1 LLTFPQ
7 IPGAFGRWRRA
18 LRRRVL
24 EPIVLG
30 NRSLRETV
38 LNALAA
44 RGHLIYCALPEGHFF
59 VDPSDRVVA
68 SWLMWHGGWQRTEIE
83 QATAILARAGRLPP
97 DAIFVDA
104 GANIGTHTVY
114 ALRSGFFARAIACEP
129 EPKNVRLLEM
139 NIAANKLSPRVTVVA
154 KALGAAAG
162 LAVLHLHPRNKGA
175 HSVGS
180 APSRDGQEQISV
192 PMTRLEDVL
201 KENGVAP
208 AQVGVIWIDVEGSEP
223 NVVRGL
229 GEFLGAAPLAIEY
242 APHRYGQ
249 AGGEFRTLLQQ
260 HYTTLHRLGSQPA
273 APEPIAA
280 LADIRSITDILV
292 Y

>member
-1 LLTFPQ
+1 MQ
-7 IPGAFGRWRRA
+7 GAFGRWRRA

-44 RGHLIYCALPEGHFF
+44 RGHLVYCALPEGHFF

-68 SWLMWHGGWQRTEIE
+68 SWMMWHGGWQRAEIE
-83 QATAILARAGRLPP
+83 QVTDILARAGRLPP

-114 ALRSGFFARAIACEP
+114 ALRSAFFARAIACEP
-129 EPKNVRLLEM
+129 EPKNARLLDM
-139 NIAANKLSPRVTVVA
+139 NIATNNLSPRVTVVR
-154 KALGAAAG
+154 KALGARAG
-162 LAVLHLHPRNKGA
+162 SAVLHLHPRNKGA
-175 HSVGS
+175 HAVGT

-192 PMTRLEDVL
+192 PMARLDDVL
-201 KENGVAP
+201 RENGVAP
-208 AQVGVIWIDVEGSEP
+208 PQVGVVWIDVEGSEP
-223 NVVRGL
+223 EVVRGL
-229 GEFLGAAPLAIEY
+229 GAFLGAVPLAIEY
-242 APHRYGQ
+242 APRRYADADG
-249 AGGEFRTLLQQ
+249 AEFRKLLER
-260 HYTTLHRLGSQPA
+260 HYTTLHRLGPQPG

-280 LADIRSITDILV
+280 LADLDGITDILV